1 MLKLKDLYKQII
13 TSNQAERKF
22 LRATAHCSK
31 LAERNQVKINWAT
44 NIPLPRVTHFSPQDL
59 APFCKRC
66 CLVVNTFSN

>member
-31 LAERNQVKINWAT
+31 LAERESSQNQLGN
-44 NIPLPRVTHFSPQDL
+44 
-59 APFCKRC
+59 
-66 CLVVNTFSN
+66 